1 MDMSRKK
8 KIGLTLLLVYA
19 FSVAIFLTT
28 MVNAQGGSAL
38 ILQVV
43 NPVTGQNLAWGRENI
58 TLESEYGAV
67 QNLSL
72 TYIPQTA
79 IQVTFKVN
87 ESYID
92 NYKFNTSSTSNYT
105 IKAEEFGIN
114 IAPLT
119 PGVTYAILSRFMATT
134 NETTIISNITPY
146 APKPPFYYVQFNDTP
161 PTPFYFTYSST
172 DTLNGTLYANYA
184 NVTATISQIPI
195 EVQNLGINSG
205 VVVNVTI
212 QPVLKNLPSKNV
224 VNISFSVKLNYTKV
238 GNEYLVNASYYV
250 APNTHTYQFLNYLVD
265 AVTSVP
271 GTASQTEGI
280 TVPFHVY
287 GIGYVLLVDLG
298 LWSNTTTV
306 YVKGINPT
314 PSYNNASFRP
324 VIIPPSMNVVY
335 SMFGQGNE
343 VLANV
348 TDNYMI
354 ANITIYAPDDILD
367 WYLSTPNGGPMAAY
381 AYPYNEPNDT
391 GKYAG
396 LYLTL
401 YVNGNAVKSMNV
413 PLELYY
419 TGSGYVPYVFK
430 AYVSFL
436 LSPTNNIEVA
446 PNALGSVSNS
456 SVVYVFI
463 NPADL
468 KNAMIMATFND
479 SDYAVQYYFGPIGRA
494 SVSENLP
501 INVTAPVIQLPS
513 VASLSQSYI
522 PGNLTDYDYGY
533 HYVVENVT
541 TVMPKYPVLISPQGS
556 SEIII
561 GQTTSPT
568 EASVTLYYPNTPPY
582 YNPSHEV
589 QVGMLTS
596 VTIKFQN
603 GTTYKIYLT
612 STNISRL
619 FTSYT
624 WYQVGNVPLQL
635 WQYGFEIS
643 LPGLEQ
649 ILGITSQQAIYVL
662 NNSVLSINYYDTI
675 TGQTI
680 TKNIK
685 LVSLPIE
692 LQLIP
697 PNQGKIPIQTIGT
710 PIADLQP
717 GVNLLY
723 NVTATTGFAVEVE
736 LSDPTYGQTAPGT
749 ILTVP
754 VTNITI
760 IGWTGVEA
768 KLLYPVNSTLVLTET
783 APGSGLFVGYIVF
796 NVSPLGAPINETTLY
811 VDHVPVGTLSQYI
824 EYEKSMTIIVTITGL
839 EPTPLVESV
848 NITGE
853 LYTNVF
859 ENVTPLVY
867 NPVTNQ
873 LSFYMKATIPYNYS
887 GYVAI
892 QIVNASGVTVF
903 VYETF
908 FQPLPNET
916 MNELIAFDL
925 SLAHLAPGTY
935 KVYVSA
941 FTIPVVY
948 PSTAV
953 APTAKPIEVD
963 FVMTQLTIT

>member
-1 MDMSRKK
+1 M
-8 KIGLTLLLVYA
+8 LVYA

-28 MVNAQGGSAL
+28 LVNAASQPL
-38 ILQVV
+38 ILKVV
-43 NPVTGQNLAWGRENI
+43 NPVTGQSLAWGRENI
-58 TLESEYGAV
+58 TLESEYGSIKNV
-67 QNLSL
+67 SL

-79 IQVTFKVN
+79 IQVTFKVI

-92 NYKFNTSSTSNYT
+92 NYPFNTTNYT
-105 IKAEEFGIN
+105 TKAQEFGIN
-114 IAPLT
+114 TVPLT
-119 PGVTYAILSRFMATT
+119 PGKTYTILSRFTATT
-134 NETTIISNITPY
+134 NETTINSGITPY
-146 APKPPFYYVQFNDTP
+146 TSSGSFYYVQFNDTP

-172 DTLNGTLYANYA
+172 DTLNGTLNANYA

-195 EVQNLGINSG
+195 EVQNLSIGSG
-205 VVVNVTI
+205 VTVNVTV
-212 QPVLKNLPSKNV
+212 QPVLKNVPNNSI
-224 VNISFSVKLNYTKV
+224 VNISFSVKFNYTKV
-238 GNEYLVNASYYV
+238 AGVYLVNASYYV
-250 APNTHTYQFLNYLVD
+250 APNTPKYNFINYLVD

-280 TVPFHVY
+280 TVPFVVPNNGSY
-287 GIGYVLLVDLG
+287 IALVGLG

-314 PSYNNASFRP
+314 LSYNNASFKP
-324 VIIPPSMNVVY
+324 VIIPPSMNVIY

-343 VLANV
+343 VFANV

-381 AYPYNEPNDT
+381 AYTYNEPNDT

-396 LYLTL
+396 YQVKNAGLYLTL
-401 YVNGNAVKSMNV
+401 YVNNNPVKSINV

-446 PNALGSVSNS
+446 PNAAGSVSNS
-456 SVVYVFI
+456 SMVYVFI

-468 KNAMIMATFND
+468 KNAMIVATFND
-479 SDYAVQYYFGPIGRA
+479 SDYAVQYYFGPLGKA
-494 SVSENLP
+494 SVSDNLA
-501 INVTAPVIQLPS
+501 INLTAPVIQLPS
-513 VASLSQSYI
+513 VASLSQSFI

-541 TVMPKYPVLISPQGS
+541 TVMPKYPVLIHLPGD

-568 EASVTLYYPNTPPY
+568 EASVTLYYPNTPLN

-589 QVGMLTS
+589 QVATLTS

-603 GTTYKIYLT
+603 GTAYKIYMT

-619 FTSYT
+619 FTSHT

-643 LPGLEQ
+643 LLGLEQ
-649 ILGITSQQAIYVL
+649 ILGITQQQAVYVL
-662 NNSVLSINYYDTI
+662 NNSVLSVNYYDTI

-685 LVSLPIE
+685 LISLPIE

-723 NVTATTGFAVEVE
+723 NVTATTGFTVEVK
-736 LSDPTYGQTAPGT
+736 LSDPTYAQTAPGT
-749 ILTVP
+749 TLSVP
-754 VTNITI
+754 VTSIEV
-760 IGWTGVEA
+760 TGYTGA
-768 KLLYPVNSTLVLTET
+768 KAELLYHVNSTLVLTET
-783 APGSGLFVGYIVF
+783 SPGSGLFVGFIVF

-811 VDHVPVGTLSQYI
+811 VDNVKVGTLSQYI
-824 EYEKSMTIIVTITGL
+824 EAGETMTVT
-839 EPTPLVESV
+839 V
-848 NITGE
+848 NITGLTSKPLVATVPITGE
-853 LYTNVF
+853 VYTNVF

-873 LSFYMKATIPYNYS
+873 LSFYMMATIPYNYS
-887 GYVAI
+887 GYVAV
-892 QIVNASGVTVF
+892 QLVNASGVTVF

-925 SLAHLAPGTY
+925 SLAHLTPGTY

-941 FTIPVVY
+941 FTIPVQY

-953 APTAKPIEVD
+953 APSAKPIEVD
-963 FVMTQLTIT
+963 FVTTQLTIT

>member
-1 MDMSRKK
+1 M
-8 KIGLTLLLVYA
+8 VYA

-28 MVNAQGGSAL
+28 IVNASNSQPL

-58 TLESEYGAV
+58 TLESEYVAV
-67 QNLSL
+67 QNLNL
-72 TYIPQTA
+72 TYSPQTA
-79 IQVTFKVN
+79 IQVTFKVV
-87 ESYID
+87 ESYIN
-92 NYKFNTSSTSNYT
+92 NYKFGSSNYNST
-105 IKAEEFGIN
+105 AKEFGIYTK
-114 IAPLT
+114 PLT
-119 PGVTYAILSRFMATT
+119 PGVTYTILSTFTATT
-134 NETTIISNITPY
+134 TETTWSSDISPY
-146 APKPPFYYVQFNDTP
+146 TSSGNFYYVQFNDTP
-161 PTPFYFTYSST
+161 STPFYFTYSST
-172 DTLNGTLYANYA
+172 DSLIGTLKASYA

-195 EVQNLGINSG
+195 EVQDLGINSG

-212 QPVLKNLPSKNV
+212 QPVLKNLPSIEV
-224 VNISFSVKLNYTKV
+224 PNINFSVHLNYTEV
-238 GNEYLVNASYYV
+238 GSDYIVNASYYQ
-250 APNTHTYQFLNYLVD
+250 APNTNTYQFINYIVD
-265 AVTSVP
+265 TVTSVP
-271 GTASQTEGI
+271 SNVSQTEGI
-280 TVPFHVY
+280 TVSFVVNK
-287 GIGYVLLVDLG
+287 IGYIALVDLG

-314 PSYNNASFRP
+314 PSSNTVSFRP
-324 VIIPPSMNVVY
+324 VVIPPSMNVVY

-348 TDNYMI
+348 TDNYMV

-367 WYLSTPNGGPMAAY
+367 WYLSSPNGGQAY
-381 AYPYNEPNDT
+381 ASLNEPSST
-391 GKYAG
+391 GSWDLVNNAG
-396 LYLTL
+396 LYMTL
-401 YVNGNAVKSMNV
+401 YVNGNAVKSINV

-419 TGSGYVPYVFK
+419 TNSGYVPYVFK

-446 PNALGSVSNS
+446 PNAVSSASGSS
-456 SVVYVFI
+456 SMVYVFI

-468 KNAMIMATFND
+468 KNAMIVATFND
-479 SDYAVQYYFGPIGRA
+479 SDYAVQYYFGPIGKA
-494 SVSENLP
+494 SVSDNLA
-501 INVTAPVIQLPS
+501 INATAPVIQLPS

-522 PGNLTDYDYGY
+522 PGTLTDYDYGY

-541 TVMPKYPVLISPQGS
+541 TVMPKYPVLISPQGN

-561 GQTTSPT
+561 GQTASPT
-568 EASVTLYYPNTPPY
+568 EASVTLYYPNTPPN
-582 YNPSHEV
+582 YNPSNEV
-589 QVGMLTS
+589 QVATLTS

-603 GTTYKIYLT
+603 GTTYKIYLA

-624 WYQVGNVPLQL
+624 WYQLGNVPLQL

-649 ILGITSQQAIYVL
+649 ILGITPQQATYVL

-685 LVSLPIE
+685 LVSLPVE

-717 GVNLLY
+717 GVNLIY

-736 LSDPTYGQTAPGT
+736 LSDPTYGQTASGT
-749 ILTVP
+749 ILSVP
-754 VTNITI
+754 LTSITI
-760 IGWTGVEA
+760 IGWTGA
-768 KLLYPVNSTLVLTET
+768 KAELLYNVNSTLALTET
-783 APGSGLFVGYIVF
+783 APGSGLFVGYIMF
-796 NVSPLGAPINETTLY
+796 NISPLGAPINETTLY
-811 VDHVPVGTLSQYI
+811 VDGVKVGTLSQYI
-824 EYEKSMTIIVTITGL
+824 EAAETMTLTVTIAGL
-839 EPTPLVESV
+839 TSTPLVASV
-848 NITGE
+848 PITGE
-853 LYTNVF
+853 VYTNVF

-887 GYVAI
+887 GYAAI

-953 APTAKPIEVD
+953 AASAKPIEVD